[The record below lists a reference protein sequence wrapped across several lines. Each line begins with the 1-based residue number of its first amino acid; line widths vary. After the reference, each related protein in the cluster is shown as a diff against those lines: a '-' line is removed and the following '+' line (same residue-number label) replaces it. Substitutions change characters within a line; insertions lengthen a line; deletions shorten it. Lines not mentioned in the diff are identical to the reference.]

1 MTNASSGTDLLQ
13 MRCKDLLNMTQLRR
27 TEGFMQQERQLESK
41 TLWQGASRVPGNDLV
56 CQNLITL
63 LRGEPAVFRML

>member
-1 MTNASSGTDLLQ
+1 
-13 MRCKDLLNMTQLRR
+13 MTQLRR